1 MPHRSEPV
9 VVNRFSVRGQV
20 VLVSGA
26 SSGLGLHLARMLAA
40 EGAWVVLA
48 ARRLERV
55 QAAAQ
60 ALVDAGHRAAA
71 VALDVT
77 QPDSVHAAVAAAEAA
92 FAAPLR
98 VLINNAGLLYFE
110 RFLAQDDAAMS
121 QVIDTDLKGA
131 FRLAQAA
138 ARVMVASGGG
148 SVVNIASTAALRAGG
163 GLSSYCAAKAGLLQL
178 SQVMALEL
186 AGKGVRVNTICPGNF
201 ETEMHQAFE
210 AVGVDQGLLKRI
222 PQRRLGQPADLDGAV
237 LLLASD
243 AGRYMTGATLTVD
256 GGQALSWM

>member
-1 MPHRSEPV
+1 MPRGSESAAGG
-9 VVNRFSVRGQV
+9 RFSVRGQV
-20 VLVSGA
+20 ALVSGA
-26 SSGLGLHLARMLAA
+26 SSGLGLHLAQMLAA
-40 EGAWVVLA
+40 EGARVVLA

-60 ALVDAGHRAAA
+60 ALVDAGHQAAA

-77 QPDSVHAAVAAAEAA
+77 QPDSVVAAVAAAESA
-92 FAAPLR
+92 FDAPLQLL
-98 VLINNAGLLYFE
+98 VNNAGMLYFD

-138 ARVMVASGGG
+138 ARQMVAGGGG
-148 SVVNIASTAALRAGG
+148 SVINIASTAALRAGG

-186 AGKGVRVNTICPGNF
+186 AAKGVRVNTLCPGNF

-210 AVGVDQGLLKRI
+210 AVGVDEGLLKRI
-222 PQRRLGQPADLDGAV
+222 PQRRFGQPADLDGAV

-243 AGRYMTGATLTVD
+243 AGRYMTGATITID